1 MSLGLELLESQF
13 SRAAVLTPTHGL
25 SVGSWRRLATL
36 LNRLSLQ
43 FCNSVGGLC
52 CLISPRGGGW
62 GDKVRLRRSSQAG
75 LPGPRMREWRQLVTV
90 GCPPLGICGRFGTPI
105 APV

>member
-62 GDKVRLRRSSQAG
+62 GDKVRLRRPAKPAC
-75 LPGPRMREWRQLVTV
+75 LDRECANGDSWLQSAVRH
-90 GCPPLGICGRFGTPI
+90 
-105 APV
+105 